1 MTRNRAPGLAV
12 YALNLMIFFA
22 AWPPLERKIG
32 PMKLVPSA
40 LLALLLLSAGQT
52 GGAQPSGA
60 SVPNAR
66 AQANVLEVARTDGSF
81 TILVAAAESVG
92 LAGALES
99 DGPYTIFAPTDA
111 AFAKLPVSTVDALMR
126 PENRD
131 QLAMLLRMHVIAG
144 RRLTSE
150 ELAGLQITAHT
161 LNGPVAIDAIDEAS
175 GMRVNGA
182 RIVVS
187 DIEASNGVLHA
198 IDTVLLPVN

>member
-1 MTRNRAPGLAV
+1 
-12 YALNLMIFFA
+12 
-22 AWPPLERKIG
+22 
-32 PMKLVPSA
+32 MKLVPSA

-52 GGAQPSGA
+52 GDAQPSGA
-60 SVPNAR
+60 SVPNAP

-81 TILVAAAESVG
+81 TILVAAAESAG

-111 AFAKLPVSTVDALMR
+111 AFAKLPVSTVDTLMR

-161 LNGPVAIDAIDEAS
+161 LNGPVAIDAIDETS